1 MWDIYI
7 YRHKNRV
14 QSMFIK
20 DPYKC
25 STAFANNRI
34 IRWDVLNDVQSFRN
48 FWPNI
53 DLS

>member
-1 MWDIYI
+1 MRDIYI
-7 YRHKNRV
+7 HKNRV

-20 DPYKC
+20 DPYKY